1 MADNA
6 QQHIEQTQAT
16 VRALRQQLDK
26 FIQATDQQ
34 QAALRRLQAAW
45 QGRHPAHV
53 QEKALKEAVAYSMA
67 LNMLGQ
73 QIDQSLPQLD
83 RSLAELM
90 SDLAAQAKE
99 HQQLAALAKS
109 AEVINSTLDLTEVLN
124 QVMDMIISLT
134 GAERSFLMLWDEA
147 TGELQYRVARNLDR
161 ETISG
166 SSFEISRTIVNTVAR
181 EGEPVVT
188 TNAQADPRF
197 RAQESVVSYS
207 LRSILCVPL
216 KVKDQVTGVIDKVT
230 GVIYADNRI
239 KTGLFTEADRDLLST
254 FANQAA
260 VAIENARLFEDVIIA
275 KNLMDN
281 VFASITSGVITID
294 EDDYITLFNR
304 AAETILDMWAEHCL
318 DMPYTRVLSLLGETL
333 PNLVE
338 NVKHTEE
345 PVVALELEPR
355 LPKRGRVSLSLNLA
369 PLKDANDE
377 SLGVAIVM
385 DDLTEKKRFEW
396 ERSMVKR
403 YLPSELVDS
412 LADLKEL
419 HLGGAREEV
428 SIFFADIRGF
438 TTYSE
443 QYDPEQVVEAI
454 NTYFSL
460 AHKAIRANNGI
471 VDKYMGDAVMAHY
484 NSPLLPQAD
493 HAWLAV
499 KTAWE
504 TKQIIDEYH
513 KSEGAVGLEFGI
525 GVNTG
530 EAVAGNVGAQD
541 QMEYTLIGDAVN
553 VSKRLQ
559 ESAKPRQILL
569 GQRTFELVRDRVVVN
584 ELPPIQVKGRAAFEQ
599 VYELVGLKER

>member
-1 MADNA
+1 MADSP
-6 QQHIEQTQAT
+6 QQRIEQAQTN
-16 VRALRQQLDK
+16 VRALRHQLDK
-26 FIQATDQQ
+26 FVHAVDQQ
-34 QAALRRLQAAW
+34 QAALRRLQATW
-45 QGRHPAHV
+45 QGRQPAHV
-53 QEKALKEAVAYSMA
+53 QEKSLKEAIAYSMA

-73 QIDQSLPQLD
+73 QIDELLPQFEK
-83 RSLAELM
+83 SLAELM

-109 AEVINSTLDLTEVLN
+109 AEVINSTLDLTEVLS

-134 GAERSFLMLWDEA
+134 GAERSFLMLLDEE
-147 TGELQYRVARNLDR
+147 TNELEFKVARNLDR

-166 SSFEISRTIVNTVAR
+166 SSFEISRTIVNTVAH

-216 KVKDQVTGVIDKVT
+216 KVKEKVT

-260 VAIENARLFEDVIIA
+260 VAIENARLFESVTIA

-281 VFASITSGVITID
+281 VFASITSGVITTD

-304 AAETILDMWAEHCL
+304 AAEKILAMQAEHCL
-318 DMPYTRVLSLLGETL
+318 DVPYIEVLPPLGDTL
-333 PNLVE
+333 PELVE
-338 NVKHTEE
+338 NVKNTEE
-345 PVVALELEPR
+345 AVVAYELEPE
-355 LPKRGRVSLSLNLA
+355 LPKRGRVNLSLNLA
-369 PLKDANDE
+369 PLKDANNE
-377 SLGVAIVM
+377 TLGVAIVM
-385 DDLTEKKRFEW
+385 DDLTEKKRFER
-396 ERSMVKR
+396 ERAMVKR

-412 LADLKEL
+412 LASLKEL
-419 HLGGAREEV
+419 RLGGAREEV

-443 QYDPEQVVEAI
+443 QHDPEQVVEAI

-460 AHKAIRANNGI
+460 AHKAIHANRGI

-484 NSPLLPQAD
+484 NTPLLPQKD

-504 TKQIIDEYH
+504 TKKIIEEYH
-513 KSEGAVGLEFGI
+513 HNVDVAARLEFGI

-553 VSKRLQ
+553 LSKRLQ
-559 ESAKPRQILL
+559 ESAKPQQILL
-569 GQRTFELVRDRVVVN
+569 GQRTFELVKDRVMVN
-584 ELPPIQVKGRAAFEQ
+584 RLAPIQVKGRAAFEQ
-599 VYELVGLKER
+599 VYELVGLKK

>member
-1 MADNA
+1 MMVDSS
-6 QQHIEQTQAT
+6 QQRIEQTQT
-16 VRALRQQLDK
+16 NVRALRQLLDK
-26 FIQATDQQ
+26 FVQTLDHQQ
-34 QAALRRLQAAW
+34 IALRRVQVAW
-45 QGRHPAHV
+45 QGQQPARV
-53 QEKALKEAVAYSMA
+53 QEKTLKEAIAYSVA
-67 LNMLGQ
+67 LNALTQ
-73 QIDQSLPQLD
+73 QIDQLLPQFES
-83 RSLAELM
+83 SLAGLM

-109 AEVINSTLDLTEVLN
+109 AEVINSTLDLSEVLN

-134 GAERSFLMLWDEA
+134 GAERGFLMLIDDD
-147 TGELQYRVARNLDR
+147 TGELEFKVARNLDR
-161 ETISG
+161 VAISG
-166 SSFEISRTIVNTVAR
+166 SSFEISRTIVNAVAQ

-216 KVKDQVTGVIDKVT
+216 KVREKVT

-239 KTGLFTEADRDLLST
+239 KTGLFIETDRDLLST

-260 VAIENARLFEDVIIA
+260 VAIENARLFESVIIA

-281 VFASITSGVITID
+281 VFASITSGVITTD
-294 EDDYITLFNR
+294 EENYITLFNR
-304 AAETILDMWAEHCL
+304 AAETILGVQAETCL
-318 DMPYTRVLSLLGETL
+318 DVPYIQVLPQLGESL
-333 PNLVE
+333 PGLVE
-338 NVKHTEE
+338 NVKNTEE
-345 PVVALELEPR
+345 SVVAHELEPD
-355 LPKRGRVSLSLNLA
+355 LPERGPVSLSVNLS

-377 SLGVAIVM
+377 TLGVAIVM
-385 DDLTEKKRFEW
+385 DDLTEKKRFER
-396 ERSMVKR
+396 ERAMVKR

-412 LADLKEL
+412 LASLKEL
-419 HLGGAREEV
+419 HLGGARKEV

-443 QYDPEQVVEAI
+443 RHDPEQVVDAI

-460 AHKAIRANNGI
+460 AHEAIRANNGI

-484 NSPLLPQAD
+484 NSPLLPQSD
-493 HAWLAV
+493 HAFLAV

-504 TKQIIDEYH
+504 TKKIIDDYH
-513 KSEGAVGLEFGI
+513 KSVAAAARLEFGI

-530 EAVAGNVGAQD
+530 EAVAGNVGARE

-553 VSKRLQ
+553 LTKRLQ
-559 ESAKPRQILL
+559 ESAKPSQILL
-569 GQRTFELVRDRVVVN
+569 GQRTYELVQNRVMVN
-584 ELPPIQVKGRAAFEQ
+584 KLPPIQVKGRTAFEQ
-599 VYELVGLKER
+599 VYELVGLR

>member
-1 MADNA
+1 MAESS
-6 QQHIEQTQAT
+6 QQRIEQTQNN
-16 VRALRQQLDK
+16 VRTLRQQLDK

-34 QAALRRLQAAW
+34 QAALRRLHAAW
-45 QGRHPAHV
+45 QGRQPAHV
-53 QEKALKEAVAYSMA
+53 QEKSLKEAIAYSMA
-67 LNMLGQ
+67 LNALGQ
-73 QIDQSLPQLD
+73 KIDQLLPQLEG
-83 RSLAELM
+83 SLTELM
-90 SDLAAQAKE
+90 SDLTAQVKE
-99 HQQLAALAKS
+99 HQQLGALAQS
-109 AEVINSTLDLTEVLN
+109 AKMINSTLDLTEVLN
-124 QVMDMIISLT
+124 QVMDMIIGLT
-134 GAERSFLMLWDEA
+134 GAERSFLMLLNEN
-147 TGELQYRVARNLDR
+147 TGELEFTVARNLDR
-161 ETISG
+161 ETIDG
-166 SSFEISRTIVNTVAR
+166 SSFNISRTIVNTVAQ
-181 EGEPVVT
+181 EGEPLVT

-197 RAQESVVSYS
+197 SAQESVVSYS

-216 KVKDQVTGVIDKVT
+216 KAKGKVT

-260 VAIENARLFEDVIIA
+260 VAIENARLFESVTLA
-275 KNLMDN
+275 KSLMDN
-281 VFASITSGVITID
+281 VFASITSGVITTS
-294 EDDYITLFNR
+294 EDDSITLFNR
-304 AAETILDMWAEHCL
+304 AAEEILSMKAEYCL
-318 DMPYTRVLSLLGETL
+318 NVPYTRVLPSLGETL
-333 PNLVE
+333 LDLVS
-338 NVKHTEE
+338 NVKRTEKV
-345 PVVALELEPR
+345 VVAHELEPE
-355 LPKRGRVSLSLNLA
+355 LPQRGTVNLSLNLA

-377 SLGVAIVM
+377 TLGVAIVM
-385 DDLTEKKRFEW
+385 DDLTEKKRFER
-396 ERSMVKR
+396 ERGMVKR

-412 LADLKEL
+412 LADLHEL
-419 HLGGAREEV
+419 RLGGARQEV

-443 QYDPEQVVEAI
+443 QHDPEQVVEAI

-460 AHKAIRANNGI
+460 AHQAIRANNGI

-504 TKQIIDEYH
+504 TKQIIAEYH
-513 KSEGAVGLEFGI
+513 QSVEAKARLEFGI

-553 VSKRLQ
+553 LSKRLQ

-569 GQRTFELVRDRVVVN
+569 GQRTYELVKDRVVVN
-584 ELPPIQVKGRAAFEQ
+584 KLAPIQVKGRIAFEQ
-599 VYELVGLKER
+599 VYELVGLKE

>member
-1 MADNA
+1 MTMDETP
-6 QQHIEQTQAT
+6 QQRIEQTQT
-16 VRALRQQLDK
+16 NVRALRQQLDK
-26 FIQATDQQ
+26 FVQAIDHQQ
-34 QAALRRLQAAW
+34 VALRRLQAAW
-45 QGRHPAHV
+45 QGRQPANV
-53 QEKALKEAVAYSMA
+53 QEKALKEALAYSVA
-67 LNMLGQ
+67 LNALTQ
-73 QIDQSLPQLD
+73 QMDQLLPQLES
-83 RSLAELM
+83 SLTNLM
-90 SDLAAQAKE
+90 SDLAAQVKE

-109 AEVINSTLDLTEVLN
+109 AEVINSTLDLSEVLN

-134 GAERSFLMLWDEA
+134 GAERGFLMLIDEE
-147 TGELQYRVARNLDR
+147 TGELAFRVARNLDR
-161 ETISG
+161 ESIDA
-166 SSFEISRTIVNTVAR
+166 SSFEISRTIVNAVAR
-181 EGEPVVT
+181 EGRPVVT

-197 RAQESVVSYS
+197 SAQESVVSYS

-216 KVKDQVTGVIDKVT
+216 KAKGKVT

-260 VAIENARLFEDVIIA
+260 VAIENARLFESVIIA

-281 VFASITSGVITID
+281 VFASITSGVITTD
-294 EDDYITLFNR
+294 RDDYITLFNR
-304 AAETILDMWAEHCL
+304 AAEEILDVLAENCL
-318 DMPYTRVLSLLGETL
+318 DVPYDRVLPRVGDTL
-333 PNLVE
+333 PNLIE
-338 NVKHTEE
+338 GVKSTEE
-345 PVVALELEPR
+345 AVVARELEPE
-355 LPKRGRVSLSLNLA
+355 LPGRGRVNLSLNVA
-369 PLKDANDE
+369 PLKDANE
-377 SLGVAIVM
+377 ETLGVAIVM
-385 DDLTEKKRFEW
+385 DDLTEKKRFER
-396 ERSMVKR
+396 ERGMVKR

-412 LADLKEL
+412 WASLKEL
-419 HLGGAREEV
+419 RLGGAREEV

-443 QYDPEQVVEAI
+443 RHDPEQVVEAI

-460 AHKAIRANNGI
+460 AHKAIRSNQGI

-484 NSPLLPQAD
+484 NSPLLPQPD

-504 TKQIIDEYH
+504 TKKLMEEYH
-513 KSEGAVGLEFGI
+513 QTVGPAARLEFGI

-559 ESAKPRQILL
+559 ESASPSQILL
-569 GQRTFELVRDRVVVN
+569 GERTYELVKDRVEAN
-584 ELPPIQVKGRAAFEQ
+584 KLAPIQVKGRTAFEQ
-599 VYELVGLKER
+599 VYELVGLKE

>member
-1 MADNA
+1 MADSS
-6 QQHIEQTQAT
+6 QQRIKQTQT
-16 VRALRQQLDK
+16 NVRTLRRQLDK

-45 QGRHPAHV
+45 QGRHPAHI
-53 QEKALKEAVAYSMA
+53 QEKALKESIAYSMA
-67 LNMLGQ
+67 LHALGQ
-73 QIDQSLPQLD
+73 QIDQVLPQLEG
-83 RSLAELM
+83 SLTELM
-90 SDLAAQAKE
+90 IDLTAQVRE

-109 AEVINSTLDLTEVLN
+109 AEVINSTLDLTEVLS

-134 GAERSFLMLWDEA
+134 GAERSFLMLLDDE
-147 TGELQYRVARNLDR
+147 TGELEFRVARNLDR
-161 ETISG
+161 KTIGG
-166 SSFEISRTIVNTVAR
+166 SSFNISRTIVNAVAS

-216 KVKDQVTGVIDKVT
+216 MVRDKVT

-239 KTGLFTEADRDLLST
+239 KTGLFTESDRDLLST

-260 VAIENARLFEDVIIA
+260 VAIENARLFESVIIA

-281 VFASITSGVITID
+281 VFASITSGVITTD
-294 EDDYITLFNR
+294 QDDRITLFNR
-304 AAETILDMWAEHCL
+304 AAEAILGMQADCCL
-318 DMPYTRVLSLLGETL
+318 DVPYTQILPPLGETL
-333 PNLVE
+333 PGLVE
-338 NVKHTEE
+338 DVKNTEKV
-345 PVVALELEPR
+345 VVAHELEPE
-355 LPKRGRVSLSLNLA
+355 LPGRGLVSLSLSLA

-377 SLGVAIVM
+377 TLGVAIVM
-385 DDLTEKKRFEW
+385 DDLTEKKRFER
-396 ERSMVKR
+396 ERGMVKR

-419 HLGGAREEV
+419 RLGGAREEV

-443 QYDPEQVVEAI
+443 QHDPEQVVEAI

-460 AHKAIRANNGI
+460 AHKAIRANSGI

-504 TKQIIDEYH
+504 TKQIIAEYH
-513 KSEGAVGLEFGI
+513 QHVEAAAQLEFGV

-553 VSKRLQ
+553 LSKRLQ

-569 GQRTFELVRDRVVVN
+569 GQRTYELVKGRVVVN
-584 ELPPIQVKGRAAFEQ
+584 KLSPIRVKGRAAFEQ
-599 VYELVGLKER
+599 VYELVGLRE

>member
-1 MADNA
+1 MADTA
-6 QQHIEQTQAT
+6 QQHIEQAQTNIR
-16 VRALRQQLDK
+16 VLRQQLDR
-26 FIQATDQQ
+26 FIQVSDQQ
-34 QAALRRLQAAW
+34 QAALRRLQSVW
-45 QGRHPAHV
+45 QGRQPAHV
-53 QEKALKEAVAYSMA
+53 QEKALQDAMAYSVAMNA
-67 LNMLGQ
+67 LGQ
-73 QIDQSLPQLD
+73 QIDQLLPQLAS
-83 RSLAELM
+83 SLTGLT
-90 SDLAAQAKE
+90 SDLTAQAKE
-99 HQQLAALAKS
+99 HQQLTALAKS

-134 GAERSFLMLWDEA
+134 GAERSFLMLLDEE
-147 TGELQYRVARNLDR
+147 TGEMEFKVARNLDR

-216 KVKDQVTGVIDKVT
+216 KAKDKVT
-230 GVIYADNRI
+230 AVIYADNRI
-239 KTGLFTEADRDLLST
+239 KTGLFTEADRNLLAT

-260 VAIENARLFEDVIIA
+260 VAIENARLFESVIIA

-281 VFASITSGVITID
+281 VFASITSGVITTD
-294 EDDYITLFNR
+294 EDDHITLFNR
-304 AAETILDMWAEHCL
+304 AAETILNMQAELCV
-318 DMPYTRVLSLLGETL
+318 DVPYTQVLPTLGDAL
-333 PNLVE
+333 SDLVE
-338 NVKHTEE
+338 NVKKTEE
-345 PVVALELEPR
+345 PVVAFELEPQ
-355 LPKRGRVSLSLNLA
+355 LSGRGQVSLSMNLA

-377 SLGVAIVM
+377 TLGVAIVM
-385 DDLTEKKRFEW
+385 DDLTEKRRFER
-396 ERSMVKR
+396 ERAMVKR

-412 LADLKEL
+412 LASLKEL

-443 QYDPEQVVEAI
+443 QHDPEQVVEAL

-460 AHKAIRANNGI
+460 AHQAIRSNDGI

-484 NSPLLPQAD
+484 NTPLLSQPD

-504 TKQIIDEYH
+504 TKKIIEEYH
-513 KSEGAVGLEFGI
+513 RTVKAGARLEFGI

-553 VSKRLQ
+553 VAKRLQ
-559 ESAKPRQILL
+559 ESAKPSQILL
-569 GQRTFELVRDRVVVN
+569 GQRTYELVKDRVVVK
-584 ELPPIQVKGRAAFEQ
+584 ELPPVQVKGRTAFEQ
-599 VYELVGLKER
+599 VYELTDLKE

>member
-1 MADNA
+1 MGETP
-6 QQHIEQTQAT
+6 QQRIEQTQAN
-16 VRALRQQLDK
+16 VRTLRQHLDK
-26 FIQATDQQ
+26 FVQATDHQQ
-34 QAALRRLQAAW
+34 TALRRLQAAW
-45 QGRHPAHV
+45 QGQPLASV
-53 QEKALKEAVAYSMA
+53 QEKALKDALAYSLA
-67 LNMLGQ
+67 LNALTQ
-73 QIDQSLPQLD
+73 QIDQLLPQLEN
-83 RSLAELM
+83 SLAGLM

-109 AEVINSTLDLTEVLN
+109 AEVINSTLDLSEVLN
-124 QVMDMIISLT
+124 QVMDMVISLT
-134 GAERSFLMLWDEA
+134 GAERGFLMLLDQES
-147 TGELQYRVARNLDR
+147 GELEFRVARNLDR
-161 ETISG
+161 EAIDG
-166 SSFEISRTIVNTVAR
+166 SSFEISRTIVNAVAR

-216 KVKDQVTGVIDKVT
+216 KVRDKITGVF
-230 GVIYADNRI
+230 YADNRI
-239 KTGLFTEADRDLLST
+239 KTGLFTEADRDLLSA

-260 VAIENARLFEDVIIA
+260 VAIENARLFESVAIA

-281 VFASITSGVITID
+281 VFASITSGVITT
-294 EDDYITLFNR
+294 DYEGFITLFNR
-304 AAETILDMWAEHCL
+304 AAEAILGVDAEICL
-318 DMPYTRVLSLLGETL
+318 DVPFTQVLPVLGGSLPE
-333 PNLVE
+333 LVE
-338 NVKHTEE
+338 TVKTTEE
-345 PVVALELEPR
+345 AVVAHELEPE
-355 LPKRGRVSLSLNLA
+355 LPDRGVVNLSLNVA
-369 PLKDANDE
+369 PLKDANE
-377 SLGVAIVM
+377 QTLGVAIVM
-385 DDLTEKKRFEW
+385 DDLTEKKRFER

-412 LADLKEL
+412 LASLREL
-419 HLGGAREEV
+419 RLGGAREEV

-443 QYDPEQVVEAI
+443 QHDPEQVVEAI

-484 NSPLLPQAD
+484 NTPLLPLPD

-504 TKQIIDEYH
+504 TKKIIEEYH
-513 KSEGAVGLEFGI
+513 RTVGVQARLEFGI

-530 EAVAGNVGAQD
+530 EAVAGNVGARD

-553 VSKRLQ
+553 LAKRLQ
-559 ESAKPRQILL
+559 ESARPSQILL
-569 GQRTFELVRDRVVVN
+569 GERTFELVKDRVVATK
-584 ELPPIQVKGRAAFEQ
+584 LAPIQVKGRVAFEQ
-599 VYELVGLKER
+599 VYELVALKE